1 MFFKSKIINTILFL
15 LLVISIVIL
24 SGVQTKLIENFNRKI
39 YNEVTEMTNSNQ
51 EDEYPMVEC
60 RKKHYDY
67 VNDGISYLK
76 SEKKIETIN
85 NEMNKD
91 ENKNKASLYL
101 LQIEAQNKNL
111 NKLKRQMNQMIKED
125 KTEKQENRC
134 FDVEEFYK

>member
-76 SEKKIETIN
+76 S
-85 NEMNKD
+85 
-91 ENKNKASLYL
+91 AFP
-101 LQIEAQNKNL
+101 L
-111 NKLKRQMNQMIKED
+111 NFMRNQPLKQQFN
-125 KTEKQENRC
+125 
-134 FDVEEFYK
+134 